1 MTRDPSCCLPESRLD
16 AVARMMVHRDCGAV
30 PVIGDLTTRFPI
42 GIITD
47 RDIVTRTLAI
57 GHDPMA
63 MTASDCMSA
72 PVATIAEDATIRDCV
87 HLLETS
93 RIRRAVVVDS
103 LGRCVGM
110 ISQGDIA
117 THASKWRT
125 GDLVREV
132 SQPTEPAFAH

>member
-1 MTRDPSCCLPESRLD
+1 MTRDPACCLPESRLD
-16 AVARMMVHRDCGAV
+16 AVARMMVHRDCGAI
-30 PVIGDLTTRFPI
+30 PVIGDLTTRHPI
-42 GIITD
+42 GVVTD
-47 RDIVTRTLAI
+47 RDIVTRTLA
-57 GHDPMA
+57 GGRDPMA
-63 MTASDCMSA
+63 MIAADCMSS
-72 PVATIAEDATIRDCV
+72 PVATIPEDASIRDCV

-103 LGRCVGM
+103 FGRVIGM

-132 SQPTEPAFAH
+132 SQPAEPAFTH